1 MYLLAVFILNIY
13 IHTYILNIYTS
24 WTRRKIREE
33 KTINYNLEVEGGSDS
48 CCQILIDILG
58 TEHLCCVC
66 GSVAQS
72 CPTLCDPSDCNPPG
86 SSVHGHSPGRNTGAG
101 CHSLLQGIFLTQ
113 GSNPVSRTAGRVF
126 TNRAA
131 IIFETRPNDSR
142 LSVADLWGSLGS
154 TQTSWFNTTP
164 GKEFS
169 YQHLVF
175 GTWFFLT
182 VQLPPII

>member
-1 MYLLAVFILNIY
+1 MYLLAVIILNIY

-24 WTRRKIREE
+24 WARRKIREE

-48 CCQILIDILG
+48 CCQILIDLLG

-72 CPTLCDPSDCNPPG
+72 CPTLCDPMDCNPPG

-101 CHSLLQGIFLTQ
+101 CHSLFQGIFPSQ
-113 GSNPVSRTAGRVF
+113 VSNPGLPHCRQILYQQSCRHLWD
-126 TNRAA
+126 RAKW
-131 IIFETRPNDSR
+131 FKV
-142 LSVADLWGSLGS
+142 SVADLWGSLGS

-175 GTWFFLT
+175 GTWFFFT